1 MSDDVKKTEISKEV
15 ISPVKPGAKLAD
27 ESETKPSTNP
37 FATPTVKPGAAGTS
51 APGALSTKPM
61 KFKKKLGKG
70 KRKKRRRIIIA
81 IVVVLVLALLV
92 FMLPSLFGGGR
103 NDANA
108 NAIYSGDITSVK
120 RSDVTKTV
128 SLNGTLESSKSMAI
142 YTTLNS
148 PVTALKVRAGDAVT
162 TGQVLA
168 QLDTD
173 ATVKEIASQ
182 QAAMQDAQVS
192 KQNAINQAQ
201 DTYQNFADSLA
212 SGTNPEINAAKK
224 GIKTAQA
231 EYQKAQKT
239 FETLKTDRATKIT
252 DSLVTQEAAL
262 RTAYQEVEKTRMS
275 ASRIGAALKEADRMR
290 DLESISLASDKADLA
305 LRQKELQKA
314 QNDSSLSKEKKAE
327 VINALQWEIN
337 HLTEVIAEGEAKTQA
352 VKEKYDT
359 AWSQE
364 KENKL
369 KIRQATENLGMAR
382 RQYRLALLKVDREL
396 ADAQDAV
403 ARAQDGILDANAGLQ
418 QAEAAAQLQNRT
430 NQRAIET
437 ARSGATNAQ
446 GQQAIAKLRA
456 DINSATV
463 RAPMTGVITSVTA
476 KVGSP
481 AQGALFMVE
490 DNQNLL
496 VKTAVKEKDV
506 SKLSVGQQVTFK
518 TPATGDKKYTGTVTF
533 ISPAA
538 SRDLAGGGDG
548 NNSSGGSASGGG
560 AGGSGASSVMFPVE
574 IKVTGEL
581 TGLRLGSTVKA
592 KVILQDARNALTV
605 PSSALLD
612 APMPV
617 GASSAGDAGDEGES
631 VPSNSGAKPSVV
643 LDPGAPPEAR
653 EEAKNPS
660 VAGAA
665 KPAGP
670 SNPNAPKSVLVLEN
684 VGSKTPT
691 IKEVKV
697 KVLVEG
703 ASATAIEGSGI
714 GAGTKILNNPM
725 QYMHLIGLK
734 APIVD
739 TPLPESSA
747 GSAPQG

>member
-1 MSDDVKKTEISKEV
+1 MSDDVKKTEISKEK
-15 ISPVKPGAKLAD
+15 INPVKPGAKPAGKP
-27 ESETKPSTNP
+27 ETKPDTNP
-37 FATPTVKPGAAGTS
+37 FATPTAKPSAGDTPVPGTFS
-51 APGALSTKPM
+51 AKPS

-81 IVVVLVLALLV
+81 IVVVLVLALIG
-92 FMLPSLFGGGR
+92 FMLPRLFGAGQ

-108 NAIYSGDITSVK
+108 KAIYSGDITSVERK
-120 RSDVTKTV
+120 DVTKTV

-148 PVTALKVRAGDAVT
+148 PVTALKVRAGDAVA
-162 TGQVLA
+162 TGQILA

-239 FETLKTDRATKIT
+239 FETLKTDRATKIN
-252 DSLVTQEAAL
+252 DSLITQEAAL

-275 ASRIGAALKEADRMR
+275 ASRIGAALKEADKMR

-305 LRQKELQKA
+305 LRQKELQKV
-314 QNDSSLSKEKKAE
+314 QNDSSLSEEKKAE

-352 VKEKYDT
+352 AKEKYDT

-369 KIRQATENLGMAR
+369 KVRQATENLGMAR

-403 ARAQDGILDANAGLQ
+403 ARAQDGILDANVGLQ

-437 ARSGATNAQ
+437 ARSGAANAQ

-506 SKLSVGQQVTFK
+506 AKLSVGQQVTFK
-518 TPATGDKKYTGTVTF
+518 TPATGDKEYTGTVTF

-538 SRDLAGGGDG
+538 SRDLSGGGDG
-548 NNSSGGSASGGG
+548 NSASGGSAAGG
-560 AGGSGASSVMFPVE
+560 AGGSGASTVMFPVE

-592 KVILQDARNALTV
+592 KVILQGVRNALTV

-617 GASSAGDAGDEGES
+617 GASSAGGAGDEEES
-631 VPSNSGAKPSVV
+631 VPSSSGAKPNVV

-653 EEAKNPS
+653 EGAKNPS

-665 KPAGP
+665 KPAG
-670 SNPNAPKSVLVLEN
+670 SSDPNAPKSVLVLEN
-684 VGSKTPT
+684 AGSKTPT

-703 ASATAIEGSGI
+703 TSATAIEGPGI

-739 TPLPESSA
+739 TPLPDSSA
-747 GSAPQG
+747 DSAPQG